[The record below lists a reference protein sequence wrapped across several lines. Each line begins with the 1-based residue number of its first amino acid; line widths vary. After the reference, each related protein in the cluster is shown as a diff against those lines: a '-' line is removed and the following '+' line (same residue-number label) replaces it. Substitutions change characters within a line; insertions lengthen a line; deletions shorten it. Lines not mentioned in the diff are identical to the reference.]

1 MWCIKKPGWYLPGD
15 PADKTALPPQ
25 GTRVPSLVRELTSC
39 RLHSVAENQKKKPA
53 LLCYYLSSY
62 NIGLEVFLP
71 KFI

>member
-39 RLHSVAENQKKKPA
+39 RLHSVARKPEKETGTFM
-53 LLCYYLSSY
+53 LLFIFQYRLGDISS
-62 NIGLEVFLP
+62 
-71 KFI
+71 